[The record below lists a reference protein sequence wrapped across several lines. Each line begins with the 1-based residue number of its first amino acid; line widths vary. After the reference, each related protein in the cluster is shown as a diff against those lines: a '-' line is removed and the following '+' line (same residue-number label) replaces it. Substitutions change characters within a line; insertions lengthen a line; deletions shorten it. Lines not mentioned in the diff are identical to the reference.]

1 MRKPLVVLDEE
12 HERVF
17 ERVAAV
23 DVAKASGVVCVRTP
37 GRPGGPR
44 QNQVFEDVAATTGA
58 ITELGRFLVAEKVQM
73 VTMEATSDYWR
84 IWYCV
89 LEMAGLAVQLVP
101 RTRPGRSRA
110 GPRPTSWTRS
120 GRPG

>member
-1 MRKPLVVLDEE
+1 VRKPLVVLDEE

-23 DVAKASGVVCVRTP
+23 DVAKAGGVVCVRTP

-44 QNQVFEDVAATTGA
+44 QNRIFDDVAATTGA
-58 ITELGRFLVAEKVQM
+58 ISELGRFLVAEKVQM

-84 IWYCV
+84 IWYVV
-89 LEMAGLAVQLVP
+89 LEMAGLAVQLVSP
-101 RTRPGRSRA
+101 HQARQIQGRPK
-110 GPRPTSWTRS
+110 TDKLERS
-120 GRPG
+120 GWPG

>member
-1 MRKPLVVLDEE
+1 VRKPLVVLDEE

-84 IWYCV
+84 IWYVV

-120 GRPG
+120 GWPG